1 MEDRGKVND
10 ISQLG
15 QKTEK
20 AEDGTLGTPV
30 TLPCK
35 ERALSEGRTLPGGDS
50 QEC

>member
-1 MEDRGKVND
+1 MNG

-30 TLPCK
+30 TQPCE
-35 ERALSEGRTLPGGDS
+35 ERALS
-50 QEC
+50 